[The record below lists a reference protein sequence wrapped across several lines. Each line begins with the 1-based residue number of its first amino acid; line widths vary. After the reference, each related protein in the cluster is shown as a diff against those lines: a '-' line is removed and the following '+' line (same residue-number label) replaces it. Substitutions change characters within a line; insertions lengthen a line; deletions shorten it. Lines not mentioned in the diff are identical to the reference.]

1 MSVLETRHDQMF
13 PVLSAAQI
21 ELARRFASGPPRR
34 FEPGA
39 VMVEVGEMAAP
50 LWLVLA
56 GSIEVA
62 WRDGLGHET
71 AIGSDGP
78 GQFSGE
84 ISQLA
89 SHTSLVVGRAGPH
102 GCTGI
107 PFDSAHLR
115 ALIIGSAD
123 IGEIVMR
130 AFILR
135 RVGLIESDRSGS
147 ILIGHA
153 DMPDVVRLQGFLTR
167 NGYPITVLDA
177 SNDPEARALIE
188 RLGIHDDEQPLLLC
202 PNGTVLRRPTNEEAG
217 RCLGLTPKLDPGRLY
232 DVAVVGAGPAGLATA
247 VYAASEGLSVLVLD
261 QRAIGGQAGASAR
274 IENYLGFPTG
284 ISGQAL
290 AGRAYNQAQKFGA
303 ELAIPLEAERL
314 DCDDRN
320 GPLRLKLSSGD
331 LMQARTVVIASGAR
345 YHRPDIP
352 NLATF
357 EGAGI
362 SYWASPIEAKLCEG
376 EEIALVGGGNSAG
389 QAVVF
394 LAAKVKQLHLVI
406 RGKSLEASMSHY
418 LVERIAALP
427 NVTLHTGTEVVGLEG
442 DRATGLSGAIFR
454 DRATGDQ
461 HRCELRHLFL
471 FVGADP
477 NTGWL
482 HGCVEL
488 DQKGFVL
495 TGKDAAGG
503 PMTLPLETSRPRVF
517 AVGDVRG
524 GSTKRVAAAV
534 GEGAAV
540 VAQIHETLA
549 E

>member
-1 MSVLETRHDQMF
+1 MSVFDTRHEQMF
-13 PVLSAAQI
+13 PVLSPAQI
-21 ELARRFASGPPRR
+21 EVARRFASGPPRR

-39 VMVEVGEMAAP
+39 VMVEVGELAAP
-50 LWLVLA
+50 VWLVLA
-56 GSIEVA
+56 GSIEAA

-71 AIGSDGP
+71 AIGREGP

-84 ISQLA
+84 VSQLA
-89 SHTSLVVGRAGPH
+89 SHTSLVVGRAGAE
-102 GCTGI
+102 GCTAI

-135 RVGLIESDRSGS
+135 RVGLIEGDRSGS

-153 DMPDVVRLQGFLTR
+153 GMPDLVRLEGFLTR
-167 NGYPITVLDA
+167 NAYPVSVLD
-177 SNDPEARALIE
+177 SGDDPEARALVE
-188 RLGIHDDEQPLLLC
+188 RLGIHDDDQPVLLC
-202 PNGTVLRRPTNEEAG
+202 PNGTVLRRPTDVEAG
-217 RCLGLTPKLDPGRLY
+217 RCLGLTPSLDPGRLY

-290 AGRAYNQAQKFGA
+290 AGRAYTQAQKFGT
-303 ELAIPLEAERL
+303 ELAIPLVAERL
-314 DCDDRN
+314 DCDDRD
-320 GPLRLKLSSGD
+320 GPLRLQLSSGD
-331 LMQARTVVIASGAR
+331 LMQARTIVIASGAR
-345 YHRPDIP
+345 YRRPDIA

-389 QAVVF
+389 QAVVY
-394 LAAKVKQLHLVI
+394 LAARVKQLHLII
-406 RGKSLEASMSHY
+406 RGSSLDASMSRY

-427 NVTLHTGTEVVGLEG
+427 NVTLHSGTEIVSLEG
-442 DRATGLSGAIFR
+442 DRESGLSGAIFR
-454 DRATGDQ
+454 KRATGAA
-461 HRCELRHLFL
+461 HRCSCRHLFL
-471 FVGADP
+471 FIGADP

-482 HGCVEL
+482 NGCVEL
-488 DQKGFVL
+488 DDKGFIL

-503 PMTLPLETSRPRVF
+503 PSTLPLETNRPRVF
-517 AVGDVRG
+517 AVGDVRC

-540 VAQIHETLA
+540 VAQIHAALA
-549 E
+549 

>member
-1 MSVLETRHDQMF
+1 
-13 PVLSAAQI
+13 
-21 ELARRFASGPPRR
+21 
-34 FEPGA
+34 
-39 VMVEVGEMAAP
+39 MVEVGELAAP
-50 LWLVLA
+50 VWLVLA

-71 AIGSDGP
+71 AIDREGP

-89 SHTSLVVGRAGPH
+89 SHTSLVVGRAGPE
-102 GCTGI
+102 GCTAI

-135 RVGLIESDRSGS
+135 RVGLIEGDRSGS

-153 DMPDVVRLQGFLTR
+153 GMPDVVRLQGFLTR
-167 NGYPITVLDA
+167 NAYPVSVLDCGD
-177 SNDPEARALIE
+177 DPEAHALVE
-188 RLGIHDDEQPLLLC
+188 RLGIHEDEQPLLLC

-290 AGRAYNQAQKFGA
+290 AGRAYTQAQKFGT

-320 GPLRLKLSSGD
+320 GPLRVKLSSGE

-345 YHRPDIP
+345 YRRPDIP

-394 LAAKVKQLHLVI
+394 LAAAGEAAPPDRPRQ
-406 RGKSLEASMSHY
+406 RPRSLD
-418 LVERIAALP
+418 VALP
-427 NVTLHTGTEVVGLEG
+427 G
-442 DRATGLSGAIFR
+442 RAHRRTAQRDAAHRHRSGRPGRRPRDGAVRRRLPRAR
-454 DRATGDQ
+454 DRRPASLRPSPPVPVRRRRSQ
-461 HRCELRHLFL
+461 HRLAARLRRARRQGLRPDRQGRRRRADDAAPRNQPPARVCGRRRARRL
-471 FVGADP
+471 DQAGRRRRRRRRGGGGADP
-477 NTGWL
+477 
-482 HGCVEL
+482 
-488 DQKGFVL
+488 
-495 TGKDAAGG
+495 
-503 PMTLPLETSRPRVF
+503 
-517 AVGDVRG
+517 
-524 GSTKRVAAAV
+524 RVAVLAATS
-534 GEGAAV
+534 AV
-540 VAQIHETLA
+540 PGR
-549 E
+549 